1 MSVAAATDTQHTG
14 SWLDLPGRSLVVMCG
29 KFFLHVLC
37 NSFAEPSKVQMECT
51 QATWNQ
57 NQSDLYK
64 NMCQMILI
72 FSLASCWI
80 MCMLSCKPL
89 QYVCVCVCEFLIRL
103 HPDRNTSIKLL
114 WKVIFF
120 IFLFTMEWLFKCFAL
135 KD

>member
-1 MSVAAATDTQHTG
+1 MFTLSVAAATDTQHTG

-64 NMCQMILI
+64 NMCQISINLNFFTCFVLNNVHVILQTPTI
-72 FSLASCWI
+72 C
-80 MCMLSCKPL
+80 
-89 QYVCVCVCEFLIRL
+89 VCVCVWVSYKT
-103 HPDRNTSIKLL
+103 TSWPKYLNQ
-114 WKVIFF
+114 VVVESNFFYIFVYDGV
-120 IFLFTMEWLFKCFAL
+120 TV
-135 KD
+135 

>member
-1 MSVAAATDTQHTG
+1 MFTLSVAAATDTQHTG

-64 NMCQMILI
+64 NMCQISINLNFFTCFVLNNVHVILQTPTI
-72 FSLASCWI
+72 CV
-80 MCMLSCKPL
+80 C
-89 QYVCVCVCEFLIRL
+89 VCVCVCEFLIRL

-120 IFLFTMEWLFKCFAL
+120 IFLFTME
-135 KD
+135 